1 MVFLAMSFQTP
12 ANRNQ
17 RKEKGRKFLRYELQ
31 CVLPMPFQTP
41 ININKNKRERK
52 ARIKAN
58 LKVDGIDD

>member
-17 RKEKGRKFLRYELQ
+17 RKEKGRKFFRHELQ

-41 ININKNKRERK
+41 ININKNKRKEGK
-52 ARIKAN
+52 NKAN